1 MYRLLKR
8 KPTSRD
14 FVYIVG
20 ERNAGKTKLFYK
32 LTKGKDFETV
42 PSVKNNSTKEM
53 VGNRVKTVVD
63 VTGDNHSKE
72 EFLSG
77 ISRAFRIVMVV
88 DGAAPATFAATA
100 ELLYRISISKAFQ
113 QN

>member
-1 MYRLLKR
+1 
-8 KPTSRD
+8 
-14 FVYIVG
+14 
-20 ERNAGKTKLFYK
+20 
-32 LTKGKDFETV
+32 
-42 PSVKNNSTKEM
+42 
-53 VGNRVKTVVD
+53 VD